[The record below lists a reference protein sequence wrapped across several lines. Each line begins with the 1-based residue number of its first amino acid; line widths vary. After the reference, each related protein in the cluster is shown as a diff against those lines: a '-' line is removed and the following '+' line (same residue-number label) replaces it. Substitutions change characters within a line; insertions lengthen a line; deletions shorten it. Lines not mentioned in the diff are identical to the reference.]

1 MSQNAIVRI
10 TEAEDQAEV
19 LCRVA
24 EERAAEMLAEMQS
37 KANAHLAEVERNALA
52 QREQKLLQTKE
63 LTQALVEKKRA
74 EAQGEAKAA
83 EERAREK
90 MDEAVRA
97 IVWGI
102 VENVSM

>member
-37 KANAHLAEVERNALA
+37 KANAHLAEVERTALA

-63 LTQALVEKKRA
+63 LTQALVDKKRA
-74 EAQGEAKAA
+74 EAQNEAKAA
-83 EERAREK
+83 EEKAREK